1 MSWYRTY
8 RPQAISEL
16 DSVSVRAALSRIL
29 DTGEYSHAYLLAGPK
44 GTGKTSAAR
53 ILAKVFNCEKNRKAI
68 EKGTKLTEPCNTC
81 SSCVA
86 ITSGS
91 SMSVLEMDAAS
102 NRGIDDI
109 RVLRE
114 RIGLSPPDGV
124 ISVIIIDEV
133 HMLTTEAFN
142 ALLKVLEEPPSH
154 VVFILA
160 TTDPQKMPAT
170 VVSRCTLISYK
181 KASPEELVSRLQLI
195 ATKEKVDVA
204 SEILSQI
211 AIVADGSFR
220 DGVKLFEQIALGKKK
235 ISVSDLDSVLP
246 QATNRLSAD
255 LLKALLSR
263 DAGAVTLIF
272 STIAQKGMDGISF
285 QKETL
290 TLAHGKLVEY
300 ASSNDKRLATVIKLL
315 RAIAVPLEPG
325 VPIAWLPF
333 EIACMEYVMEGESGT
348 SRSVG
353 LVDQREEKISKKTEN
368 KMPQTVQTSSSTPEP
383 VQEVVQEKKEKT
395 EAPSVGAVDFS
406 TVQTN
411 WVTVLSKV
419 RAKSVPVEGLL
430 RATRPV
436 GVDGK
441 KILIEASYQFHKE
454 QLELARNSI
463 VLEEILESVFGLP
476 LRIQVTLGIKK
487 TILASPHNNVSGKVD
502 DEGLVQAAQDA
513 FL

>member
-8 RPQAISEL
+8 RPQTIKEL
-16 DSVSVRAALSRIL
+16 DSISVRTALSRIL
-29 DTGEYSHAYLLAGPK
+29 DTGDYSHAYLLAGPK

-68 EKGTKLTEPCNTC
+68 EKGSKLSEPCNVC
-81 SSCVA
+81 SSCIA
-86 ITSGS
+86 ITGGS

-142 ALLKVLEEPPSH
+142 ALLKVLEEPPAH

-170 VVSRCTLISYK
+170 VVSRCTLIAYT
-181 KASPEELVSRLQLI
+181 KATPQELVARLQTI
-195 ATKEKVDVA
+195 SKNEKIDVPDDV
-204 SEILSQI
+204 LQQI

-220 DGVKLFEQIALGKKK
+220 DGVKLFEQIASGKKK
-235 ISVSDLDSVLP
+235 ITLSDLVSVLP
-246 QATNRLSAD
+246 ATTNRLSAD
-255 LLKALLSR
+255 LLTALLSH
-263 DAGAVTLIF
+263 DPVAVTTIF
-272 STIAQKGMDGISF
+272 STISQKGMDGVAF
-285 QKETL
+285 QKEAL
-290 TLAHGKLVEY
+290 TLAHSKLVEY
-300 ASSNDKRLATVIKLL
+300 AASSDKRLGTVVKLL

-333 EIACMEYVMEGESGT
+333 EIACMEYVIEGESKT
-348 SRSVG
+348 SRPVG
-353 LVDQREEKISKKTEN
+353 PVDQKEIKVSKKIEN
-368 KMPQTVQTSSSTPEP
+368 EEQVKKPLQVEPSPQPLASSPSAAIVDFATVQS
-383 VQEVVQEKKEKT
+383 K
-395 EAPSVGAVDFS
+395 
-406 TVQTN
+406 
-411 WVTVLSKV
+411 WVTVLTKV
-419 RAKSVPVEGLL
+419 KAKSVPVEGLL

-441 KILIEASYQFHKE
+441 KILIEAAYQFHKE
-454 QLELARNSI
+454 QLELTRNSL
-463 VLEEILESVFGLP
+463 VLEEILEGIFGMP
-476 LRIQVTLGIKK
+476 LRIHVTLGTKK